1 MTTPASPNP
10 LKFSDINT
18 EVGNASDA
26 TLNMGNAKFR
36 GLLNDYAD
44 PISMSGGY
52 SRTWP
57 PPFSSYSTIYSGQS
71 ISIPAGRTVMLVKAW
86 GAGGGGGA
94 AGTSGDGAPGGS
106 GAFMYASIPVAAYV
120 GQSLTL
126 TIGTGGSGAARFV
139 GIDPHAAEG
148 GGGGGWTG
156 IFVGATPLIVVGAGG
171 GGGGGGS
178 NSSDHGGPGGGGGI
192 TTGGYTGGSG
202 LAAGSGS
209 IRAVGG
215 GGGTPSAGGAGG
227 AGGDP
232 GGAGSSYTGGD
243 GGSNSTTA
251 TAGGS
256 PGGGRGGNNG
266 DESGAGGG
274 GGAGY
279 YGGGGGGKNNV
290 GTSGEG
296 GGGGGGGSGYLINT
310 GTLLSSNLGNGG
322 SYQQATEVSPPSTGD
337 ANYVAG
343 VGIGGYGRITDGSA
357 AGPGGPGL
365 LAIAFY

>member
-1 MTTPASPNP
+1 MTIPASGS
-10 LKFSDINT
+10 FSFSTINT
-18 EVGNASDA
+18 EVGNASGA
-26 TLNMGNAKFR
+26 QLNMGNAKVR
-36 GLLNDYAD
+36 GLLNDYTD
-44 PISMSGGY
+44 PISLSSAYGK
-52 SRTWP
+52 SWP

-71 ISIPAGRTVMLVKAW
+71 ISIPSGRTVMLVKAW
-86 GAGGGGGA
+86 GAGGGGAA

-106 GAFMYASIPVAAYV
+106 GAFMYASIPVSAYV

-126 TIGTGGSGAARFV
+126 TIGTGGSGAARFT

-156 IFVGATPLIVVGAGG
+156 IFVGVTPLIVVGAGG

-192 TTGGYTGGSG
+192 TTGASAGASG
-202 LAAGSGS
+202 LNLGSASVNAG
-209 IRAVGG
+209 GG

-227 AGGDP
+227 TGGDP
-232 GGAGSSYTGGD
+232 GATGTGYTGGA
-243 GGSNSTTA
+243 GGSNGATA

-266 DESGAGGG
+266 SESGGGGG

-279 YGGGGGGKNNV
+279 YGGGGGGKNTA
-290 GTSGEG
+290 GTTGVG
-296 GGGGGGGSGYLINT
+296 GGGGGGGSGYLIGT
-310 GTLLSSNLGNGG
+310 GTILASSLGNTG
-322 SYQQATEVSPPSTGD
+322 SYQQATDVSPPSTGD

-343 VGIGGYGRITDGSA
+343 VGIGGYGRITDTTA